1 MVGVGTKVCGIP
13 GTGAPSDGPSK
24 RRRRRRRRRRRWQQ
38 QQQKKK
44 KQQKC
49 GSSRRRRK
57 SSRRKADEAA
67 AAAATAARTPTTGAR
82 PGRCV
87 LLSRFLE
94 VPYLPPERLPT
105 TYRDG
110 SRSRDGMGW
119 HGMAKGEAI
128 PQQMWWKPS
137 QTSPCFSFWLRSP
150 CWNCQRP
157 INFNKYASYRTP
169 SSARPTFSLS
179 LSCCLS
185 ASLRLPCKRE
195 GSHSTG
201 PGEKNDDPVI
211 GNDYRSFPPSRGP
224 MQPARDWMDPSLSP
238 FLLSSHS
245 WLSAFGHR
253 ALSLRIPMACYIP
266 RWDGMYTAGGG

>member
-1 MVGVGTKVCGIP
+1 
-13 GTGAPSDGPSK
+13 
-24 RRRRRRRRRRRWQQ
+24 
-38 QQQKKK
+38 
-44 KQQKC
+44 
-49 GSSRRRRK
+49 
-57 SSRRKADEAA
+57 
-67 AAAATAARTPTTGAR
+67 
-82 PGRCV
+82 
-87 LLSRFLE
+87 
-94 VPYLPPERLPT
+94 
-105 TYRDG
+105 
-110 SRSRDGMGW
+110 MGW

-238 FLLSSHS
+238 FLRSSHS
-245 WLSAFGHR
+245 WLL
-253 ALSLRIPMACYIP
+253 ALGIGPLLAYPWRTL
-266 RWDGMYTAGGG
+266 RWDVHSWRPLGTRHPMVPWISLESRAFCFYLTHY